1 MSHSCFFYRIW
12 VTIDFFHLISV
23 ISYSES
29 LESLSL
35 ITTREFSLLLFIV
48 VRLYYTSDRKYFYIC
63 KILRVC
69 SFKWYDHGLSSS
81 RNSGEIS
88 GLRSGTAS
96 VVIRSSFPNN
106 DSQPFFVPNNDTLT
120 KFKGKHISLK
130 KNVFSCFLLEIK
142 QRCRWHFC
150 RAYQALLNSKGSLK
164 TNVD

>member
-1 MSHSCFFYRIW
+1 MFRSRKKIFTLR
-12 VTIDFFHLISV
+12 TLGRGTG
-23 ISYSES
+23 SYVKMV
-29 LESLSL
+29 ESLSL

-88 GLRSGTAS
+88 GLRSGTSS

-130 KNVFSCFLLEIK
+130 KKPFFMFPVGNQAKVSL
-142 QRCRWHFC
+142 
-150 RAYQALLNSKGSLK
+150 ALL
-164 TNVD
+164 

>member
-1 MSHSCFFYRIW
+1 M
-12 VTIDFFHLISV
+12 V
-23 ISYSES
+23 
-29 LESLSL
+29 ESLSL

-120 KFKGKHISLK
+120 KFKGKHISFK
-130 KNVFSCFLLEIK
+130 KTRFFMCPVGNQAKVSL
-142 QRCRWHFC
+142 
-150 RAYQALLNSKGSLK
+150 ALL
-164 TNVD
+164 